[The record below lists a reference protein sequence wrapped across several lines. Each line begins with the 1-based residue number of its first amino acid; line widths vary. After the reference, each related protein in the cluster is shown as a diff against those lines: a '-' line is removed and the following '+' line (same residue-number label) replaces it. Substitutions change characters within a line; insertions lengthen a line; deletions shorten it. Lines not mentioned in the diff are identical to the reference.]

1 MKSLRLRKRFALTKY
16 WVFRS
21 KEGEK
26 MKCPRCVQ
34 LIHRAAAVCP
44 HCGFGMADADRM
56 FGDSEVRLRSLT
68 DAAGVFRRNDRDRLE
83 CAMERIGVIF
93 PQVFVAV
100 YTGSLGEVAN
110 LRQFGFWLLNRGLFE
125 DIPSEKPNEAGI
137 LIVIDPDSKAAG
149 MTFGY
154 LLDPFLEEQD
164 SFDCLSRAHAYW
176 LEGRYTEGLLK
187 CLGQLRKLLR
197 KRSRQARRDPERYE
211 RKVATPVAV
220 GDLVRKIREGN
231 RPAAALDEDFEEVG
245 R

>member
-1 MKSLRLRKRFALTKY
+1 
-16 WVFRS
+16 
-21 KEGEK
+21 

-34 LIHRAAAVCP
+34 LIHRAAAACP

-56 FGDSEVRLRSLT
+56 FGDGEVKLRSLT
-68 DAAGVFRRNDRDRLE
+68 DAAGIFRRNDRDWLE
-83 CAMERIGVIF
+83 DKMERIGIAF

-100 YTGSLGEVAN
+100 YTGSVGEMAN

-125 DIPSEKPNEAGI
+125 DVPVEKPNEAGI

-176 LEGRYTEGLLK
+176 LEGRYTEGLVKSLS
-187 CLGQLRKLLR
+187 QLRKLLK

-211 RKVATPVAV
+211 RKVVNPVAV
-220 GDLVRKIREGN
+220 GDLVIKIRDGN
-231 RPAAALDEDFEEVG
+231 LLPAAQSKEGEEVG

>member
-1 MKSLRLRKRFALTKY
+1 
-16 WVFRS
+16 
-21 KEGEK
+21 
-26 MKCPRCVQ
+26 
-34 LIHRAAAVCP
+34 
-44 HCGFGMADADRM
+44 M
-56 FGDSEVRLRSLT
+56 FGDSEVKLRSLT
-68 DAAGVFRRNDRDRLE
+68 DAAGIFRRNDRDRLE
-83 CAMERIGVIF
+83 DEMERIGIVF

-100 YTGSLGEVAN
+100 YTGSVGEMAN

-125 DIPSEKPNEAGI
+125 DVPVEKPNEAGI

-164 SFDCLSRAHAYW
+164 TFDCLSRAHVYW

-187 CLGQLRKLLR
+187 CLGQLRKLLK

-231 RPAAALDEDFEEVG
+231 RPAVVKSEEG
-245 R
+245 REVER

>member
-1 MKSLRLRKRFALTKY
+1 
-16 WVFRS
+16 
-21 KEGEK
+21 

-34 LIHRAAAVCP
+34 LIHRAAVACP
-44 HCGFGMADADRM
+44 HCGFSMADADRM
-56 FGDSEVRLRSLT
+56 FGDSEVKLRSLT
-68 DAAGVFRRNDRDRLE
+68 DVAGLFRRNDRDRLE
-83 CAMERIGVIF
+83 EEIERFGIIF
-93 PQVFVAV
+93 PQAFLAV
-100 YTGSLGEVAN
+100 YTGGVGEMAN

-125 DIPSEKPNEAGI
+125 DVPVEKPNEAGI
-137 LIVIDPDSKAAG
+137 LIVIDPDSKVAG

-164 SFDCLSRAHAYW
+164 TFDCLSRAHSYW
-176 LEGRYTEGLLK
+176 LEGRYAEGLLK
-187 CLGQLRKLLR
+187 CLAQLRKLLK

-231 RPAAALDEDFEEVG
+231 RPAETQSREAAEVD

>member
-1 MKSLRLRKRFALTKY
+1 
-16 WVFRS
+16 
-21 KEGEK
+21 

-34 LIHRAAAVCP
+34 LIYRAAVVCP
-44 HCGFGMADADRM
+44 HCGFGMADSDRM
-56 FGDSEVRLRSLT
+56 FGDSGVKLRSLT
-68 DAAGVFRRNDRDRLE
+68 DAAGIFRRNDRDRLE
-83 CAMERIGVIF
+83 DEMERIGNVF

-100 YTGSLGEVAN
+100 YTGSVGEMAN

-125 DIPSEKPNEAGI
+125 DVPVEKPNEAGI

-149 MTFGY
+149 ITFGY

-164 SFDCLSRAHAYW
+164 TFDCLSRAHAYW

-187 CLGQLRKLLR
+187 CLSQLQKLLR

-211 RKVATPVAV
+211 RKVAIPVAV

-231 RPAAALDEDFEEVG
+231 RPTVVPSEKVKEVAG
-245 R
+245 

>member
-1 MKSLRLRKRFALTKY
+1 
-16 WVFRS
+16 
-21 KEGEK
+21 
-26 MKCPRCVQ
+26 
-34 LIHRAAAVCP
+34 
-44 HCGFGMADADRM
+44 
-56 FGDSEVRLRSLT
+56 
-68 DAAGVFRRNDRDRLE
+68 
-83 CAMERIGVIF
+83 MERIGIVF

-100 YTGSLGEVAN
+100 YTGSVGEMAN

-125 DIPSEKPNEAGI
+125 DVPLEKPNEAGI

-164 SFDCLSRAHAYW
+164 TFDCLSRAHVYW

-187 CLGQLRKLLR
+187 CLSQLRKLLK
-197 KRSRQARRDPERYE
+197 KRSRLVRRDPERYE

-231 RPAAALDEDFEEVG
+231 RPAIVKSEEG
-245 R
+245 RVVKR